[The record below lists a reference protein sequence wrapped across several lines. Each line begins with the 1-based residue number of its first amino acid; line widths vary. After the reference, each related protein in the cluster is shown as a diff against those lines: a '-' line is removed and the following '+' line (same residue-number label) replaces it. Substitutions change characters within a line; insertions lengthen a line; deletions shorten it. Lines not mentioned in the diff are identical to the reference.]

1 MTAPG
6 DVRKRPAGVPP
17 AGASPPGA
25 LGIDGAVPVYLVITA
40 FTVVA
45 VYLRFF
51 QLLRPG
57 FLLGMSEYD
66 DGVMF
71 GNAVRL
77 VNGVIPYRDFA
88 VVQPPGSIVLMTPV
102 ALLTKVSGTTDGGL
116 GIARILTA
124 AADCACV
131 PLLGLLVRHR
141 GALAAGVTC
150 GIYAVYP
157 DALVASHTFLLEPW
171 LNLFCL
177 IGALCVFNGDWVAD
191 GRRLAWAGLAF
202 GFAVTIKIWAL
213 VPLAVIG
220 FVVLHQRGPRRLLLL
235 AGGAT
240 AGVGLAFLPFLILAP
255 GATVRD
261 AIISQ
266 LIRSGG
272 GTGSLLPRLTDMAA
286 LSLFPGLPKAAVVL
300 ILLVIAAAV
309 PLGYLLVCLSA
320 GRLPAALDWYVLVG
334 GAAVIL
340 MLIWPYGYYT
350 HYGDFAG
357 PFIALALGLLVG
369 LMRQVGRGDLI
380 RTLAVGTVAAAL
392 IGGIGLRQ
400 LEVEVHLQPWAN
412 PAVTADRLIPR
423 GACVVTNVTAL
434 TVVANRFVPDT
445 AGCPSVV
452 DSYGTLIAMTDGREL
467 KADPQVLGTVGAFW
481 RSAFAHATYVWLV
494 APTQGEI
501 PWTRSLHDYFVRHYR
516 LIGLASI
523 HPGGPR
529 IPRGGLYVRRQ

>member
-1 MTAPG
+1 VTVAG
-6 DVRKRPAGVPP
+6 KVRNRP
-17 AGASPPGA
+17 AGASPAAA
-25 LGIDGAVPVYLVITA
+25 LGIDGAVPVYLVIAA
-40 FTVVA
+40 FTVAA
-45 VYLRFF
+45 VFLRFF

-57 FLLGMSEYD
+57 YLLGMSEYD
-66 DGVMF
+66 DGVLF

-88 VVQPPGSIVLMTPV
+88 VVQPPGGIVLMTPV

-141 GALAAGVTC
+141 GALAAGVAC

-157 DALVASHTFLLEPW
+157 DALIASHTFLLEPW

-177 IGALCVFNGDWVAD
+177 IGAVWVFNGDWPAD
-191 GRRLAWAGLAF
+191 GRRLAWGGLAF
-202 GFAVTIKIWAL
+202 GFAAAVKIWAL

-220 FVVLHQRGPRRLLLL
+220 FLVLHQRGPRRLLLL
-235 AGGAT
+235 AGGAM
-240 AGVGLAFLPFLILAP
+240 AGLGIAFLPFLILAP
-255 GATVRD
+255 GATVKD

-272 GTGSLLPRLTDMAA
+272 GSGALLPRLTDMAG
-286 LSLFPGLPKAAVVL
+286 LSLFPHLPKAAVVL
-300 ILLVIAAAV
+300 ILLMIAAAV
-309 PLGYLLVCLSA
+309 SLGYMLVCMST
-320 GRLPAALDWYVLVG
+320 GRFPAALDWYVLVG

-340 MLIWPYGYYT
+340 MLLWPYGYYT
-350 HYGDFAG
+350 HYGAFAG
-357 PFIALALGLLVG
+357 PFIALALALLVG
-369 LMRQVGRGDLI
+369 LMRPVGRGDLI
-380 RTLAVGTVAAAL
+380 KTLAAGAAAAAL
-392 IGGIGLRQ
+392 IGGMGLRQ

-412 PAVTADRLIPR
+412 PAVRVDRLIPR
-423 GACVVTNVTAL
+423 GACVVTNVPAL
-434 TVVANRFVPDT
+434 TITANRFVPDT
-445 AGCPSVV
+445 AGCPSLV
-452 DSYGTLIAMTDGREL
+452 DSYGTLIAMTNGRQL
-467 KADPQVLGTVGAFW
+467 KASPQVLRSVDAFW

-501 PWTRSLHDYFVRHYR
+501 PWTRSLHDYFVSHFR

-523 HPGGPR
+523 HTGGR
-529 IPRGGLYVRRQ
+529 KIPRGGLYVHRQ